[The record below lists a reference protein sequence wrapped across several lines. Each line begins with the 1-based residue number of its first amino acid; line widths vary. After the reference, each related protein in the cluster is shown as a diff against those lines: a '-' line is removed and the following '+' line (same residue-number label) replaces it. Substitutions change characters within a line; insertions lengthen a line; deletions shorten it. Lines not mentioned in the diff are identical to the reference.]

1 VVKKIFLELVEND
14 QEVSLDLVAIE
25 TEGFDQGAGCRGFP
39 ERPCL
44 LYGEAQ

>member
-1 VVKKIFLELVEND
+1 VVEKVFLKLIEDD
-14 QEVSLDLVAIE
+14 QQVTVDLVAIE